1 MLAGGQDSFDW
12 LKDRIKRPKVVV
24 DLGVIEELKGL
35 QRVAG

>member
-24 DLGVIEELKGL
+24 DLGAIEELKGN
-35 QRVAG
+35 QQ